1 MLARNIQNKTIGWL
15 IENGQ
20 NHNAPIGSQDC
31 EPLIQQIAPIDS
43 AAGNTEQQRM
53 GDRVKP
59 KSLKVKGIVSL
70 NTAYPAAS
78 AQPLY
83 VRILILS
90 QKDIK
95 VGSAVL
101 GGSVDTSN
109 LLLPAFAG
117 TGNDQAPF
125 AGTTQDLLYP
135 VNKQKFRVYMD
146 KVIKLTP
153 TVSASAKEANP
164 GYCAKYSYRFK
175 SLPTSL
181 TYDDGSGDW
190 ANNFAPFICMGYAY
204 SDSSTETEGQFRVQH
219 SCYSTLEFED
229 A

>member
-1 MLARNIQNKTIGWL
+1 MV
-15 IENGQ
+15 ENAV
-20 NHNAPIGSQDC
+20 NHNSSITAGDC

-43 AAGNTEQQRM
+43 PSGNTEQQRM
-53 GDRVKP
+53 GDRIKP

-70 NTAYPAAS
+70 NQTNPPQS
-78 AQPLY
+78 NQPIY

-95 VGSAVL
+95 LGSSVL

-109 LLLPAFAG
+109 LLQPAFAG
-117 TGNDQAPF
+117 TGNDQTPF
-125 AGTTQDLLYP
+125 VGATQDLLYP
-135 VNKQKFRVYMD
+135 VNKQKFKVYMD

-153 TVSASAKEANP
+153 VVSSGSREQNP

-181 TYDDGSGDW
+181 TYDDGAGDW
-190 ANNFAPFICMGYAY
+190 PNNFAPFVCVGYAY
-204 SDSSTETEGQFRVQH
+204 ADNSSEDVLRVQH
-219 SCYSTLEFED
+219 NCYSTLEFED